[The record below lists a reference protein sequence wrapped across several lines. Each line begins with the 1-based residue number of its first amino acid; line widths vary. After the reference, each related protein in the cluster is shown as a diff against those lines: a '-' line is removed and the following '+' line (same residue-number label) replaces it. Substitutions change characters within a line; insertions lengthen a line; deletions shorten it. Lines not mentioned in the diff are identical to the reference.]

1 MTTLRLALSETN
13 KEMLMSILKS
23 LKLTAASPVS
33 VGAPE
38 HGFRTKLLRYLE
50 EQRTLAEAEIAG
62 TIFTATKKVTRTNM
76 EGEKIR
82 VDAPRTVRKG
92 WFADDSGKM
101 FFQLRYGSK
110 PLEFAKGMNAVAVES
125 LAEMPGIIASIIE
138 AIKAG
143 ELDPQLTSAIAER
156 KANFK
161 PKAKKAGA

>member
-1 MTTLRLALSETN
+1 
-13 KEMLMSILKS
+13 MSILKS
-23 LKLTAASPVS
+23 LKLTAASPVNPGS
-33 VGAPE
+33 SQ
-38 HGFRTKLLRYLE
+38 HGFRAKLLHYLE
-50 EQRTLAEAEIAG
+50 EQKALAEAEIAG
-62 TIFTATKKVTRTNM
+62 TTFTATKKVTRKNA

-92 WFADDSGKM
+92 WFTDASGKL

-110 PLEFAKGMNAVAVES
+110 PLEFAKGMNAVAVEN

-138 AIKAG
+138 AINAG
-143 ELDPQLTSAIAER
+143 ELDPQLTTAIAER

>member
-1 MTTLRLALSETN
+1 
-13 KEMLMSILKS
+13 MSILKS
-23 LKLTAASPVS
+23 LKLTAASPTN
-33 VGAPE
+33 ANARE
-38 HGFRTKLLRYLE
+38 HGFRAKLLRYLE
-50 EQRTLAEAEIAG
+50 EQKAVAEAEIAG
-62 TIFTATKKVTRTNM
+62 TTFIATKKVTRTNM

-92 WFADDSGKM
+92 WFTDASGKM

-110 PLEFAKGMNAVAVES
+110 PLEFAKGMNAVAVEG
-125 LAEMPGIIASIIE
+125 LDEVPGIITSIIE
-138 AIKAG
+138 AINAG